1 MQYHGVGLLTPGVG
15 LFHLVMSYCGTVT
28 ISIVAD
34 RNIMPDPSF
43 YRECL
48 EKSFDELKTATLKKN
63 KVVKH
68 KTKAEISVVKKEK
81 TSTTATESNN
91 TEEEQ
96 ASA

>member
-1 MQYHGVGLLTPGVG
+1 
-15 LFHLVMSYCGTVT
+15 MSYCGTVT

-48 EKSFDELKTATLKKN
+48 EKSFNELKTATLKKG

-68 KTKAEISVVKKEK
+68 KTKADITAIRKEK
-81 TSTTATESNN
+81 PSTAATESNN

>member
-1 MQYHGVGLLTPGVG
+1 
-15 LFHLVMSYCGTVT
+15 
-28 ISIVAD
+28 
-34 RNIMPDPSF
+34 MPDPSF

-48 EKSFDELKTATLKKN
+48 EKSFNELKTATLKKN

-68 KTKAEISVVKKEK
+68 KTKADITAIRKGKPGTV
-81 TSTTATESNN
+81 ATESNN